1 MAMKFTATTPLDK
14 FFEAGI
20 LLKAF
25 DGLLEIA
32 GGILLFFIKP
42 EYLNHLATIITQAEL
57 SEDRRDVIANAI
69 MHYMG
74 HLGRGSLIFA
84 ALYLLSHGIVKVVLV
99 AEILRNHLWAYLGLI
114 AVTAGFMIYQIYR
127 FAISYSITMLLLTL
141 FDAVVV
147 YLTVIEY
154 NKRRHRANEKAT
166 R

>member
-1 MAMKFTATTPLDK
+1 MRFKATTLLDK

-32 GGILLFFIKP
+32 GGILLLFIKP
-42 EYLNHLATIITQAEL
+42 EYLSHLATVITQTEL
-57 SEDRRDVIANAI
+57 SEDKRDLLANYI
-69 MHYMG
+69 MQYAG
-74 HLGRGSLIFA
+74 HLGRASLLFG

-99 AEILRNHLWAYLGLI
+99 AEILRNRLWAYLGLI
-114 AVTAGFMIYQIYR
+114 GVTAGFMIYQIYR
-127 FAISYSITMLLLTL
+127 FALTYSITMLLLTI

-154 NKRRHRANEKAT
+154 NKRRSQTAA
-166 R
+166 